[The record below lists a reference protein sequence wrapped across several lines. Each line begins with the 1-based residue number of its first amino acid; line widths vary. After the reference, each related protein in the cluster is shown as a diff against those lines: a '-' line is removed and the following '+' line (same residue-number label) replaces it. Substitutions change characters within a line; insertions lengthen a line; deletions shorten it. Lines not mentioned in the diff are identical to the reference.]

1 MVERPRPR
9 PEPIRTLPGDRM
21 RRGARILRW
30 CALLLAAVSVVGQ
43 ALVTYGASDE
53 VDFGPYGDGW
63 PQFGQFLSGV
73 SWSLG
78 FAGIVFAASFV
89 VAALA
94 ARLDR
99 EQSLAET

>member
-53 VDFGPYGDGW
+53 VVSGRTATDGR
-63 PQFGQFLSGV
+63 S
-73 SWSLG
+73 S
-78 FAGIVFAASFV
+78 AS
-89 VAALA
+89 
-94 ARLDR
+94 
-99 EQSLAET
+99 S